1 MIAMP
6 YTKGPHDLGNHCHSW
21 LLPEGRWGESNTGL
35 VRGSGE
41 SLLIDTLYDLPHTA
55 EMLSA
60 YAPLLRGQPIRTLV
74 NTHSDG
80 DHWFGNQLV
89 AGPGVE
95 IVATQAAAELMTEAS
110 VDELVSMSGREDRV
124 GEFIRE
130 VGGHFDHAGIVATP
144 PTRTFTGELS
154 LDVGGRE
161 VRLIQVGP
169 AHTPGDLVVHVP
181 DANLVY
187 TGDILFIGGAPL
199 VWAGPISRCIAACDL
214 ILDLELVAIVP
225 GHGPLTDKNGVSRVR
240 DYLDFVSAEA
250 VKRFEQG
257 LSVEDAVASIDMS
270 RFADMSEQGRIAANV
285 LNVYDQLDPRR
296 PRENRL
302 QQFGRIADFELH
314 AAAAAS
320 EASH

>member
-1 MIAMP
+1 MP

>member
-1 MIAMP
+1 MTYA
-6 YTKGPHDLGNHCHSW
+6 KGPYDLGHDCHSW

-35 VRGSGE
+35 VRGSGS

-55 EMLSA
+55 EMLAA
-60 YAPLLRGQPIRTLV
+60 YKPLLQGHPIRTLV

-95 IVATQAAAELMTEAS
+95 IVATRAAAELMTPSS
-110 VDELVSMSGREDRV
+110 VSEMVAMSGRDDHV
-124 GEFIRE
+124 GDFIRQ

-144 PTRTFTGELS
+144 PTRTFTDELS

-169 AHTPGDLVVHVP
+169 AHTPGDLLVHVP
-181 DANLVY
+181 DAQVVY
-187 TGDILFIGGAPL
+187 TGDVLFIGGAPL

-225 GHGPLTDKNGVSRVR
+225 GHGPLTDKTGVARVR
-240 DYLDFVSAEA
+240 DYLDFVHAES
-250 VKRFEQG
+250 VERFEQG
-257 LSVEDAVASIDMS
+257 LTVEDAVASIDMS

-285 LNVYDQLDPRR
+285 LNVYQELDPTR

-314 AAAAAS
+314 AAATAQDAVNR
-320 EASH
+320 

>member
-1 MIAMP
+1 MT
-6 YTKGPHDLGNHCHSW
+6 YTKGPYDLGNHCHSW

-35 VRGSGE
+35 VCGSGE

-55 EMLSA
+55 DMLSA

-89 AGPGVE
+89 AGPDVE
-95 IVATQAAAELMTEAS
+95 IVATRAAAELMTEAS
-110 VDELVSMSGREDRV
+110 VVELVAMSGREDRV
-124 GEFIRE
+124 GEFIKE
-130 VGGHFDHAGIVATP
+130 VGGHFDHTGIVATP
-144 PTRTFTGELS
+144 PTRTFTGELD

-181 DANLVY
+181 DARVVY

-199 VWAGPISRCIAACDL
+199 VWAGPISNCIAACDL
-214 ILDLELVAIVP
+214 ILDLDLVAIVP
-225 GHGPLTDKNGVSRVR
+225 GHGPLTDKNGVARVR
-240 DYLDFVSAEA
+240 DYLGFVSVEA

-257 LSVEDAVASIDMS
+257 LTVEEAIGSIDLS

-285 LNVYDQLDPRR
+285 LNVYEQLDPTR
-296 PRENRL
+296 PRESRL

-314 AAAAAS
+314 STAAAS
-320 EASH
+320 EASNR

>member
-1 MIAMP
+1 MT

-55 EMLSA
+55 EMLAA

-89 AGPGVE
+89 AGPDVE

-169 AHTPGDLVVHVP
+169 AHTPGDLVVHVA
-181 DANLVY
+181 DAGVVF

-240 DYLDFVSAEA
+240 DYLEFVSAEA

-270 RFADMSEQGRIAANV
+270 RFADLSEQGRIAANV
-285 LNVYDQLDPRR
+285 LNVYEQLDPRR

-320 EASH
+320 EASD